1 METFRQDF
9 LYSLAISCPGNKGVT
24 AVVLLTLMV
33 GIGAN
38 TAIFSIVYGV
48 LLRALPYQNPE
59 QLVRIFDHWKKST
72 DVADIEADIAPANF

>member
-9 LYSLAISCPGNKGVT
+9 LYSLRTMLRNKGVT

-72 DVADIEADIAPANF
+72 DVAEY